1 MPFLL
6 AFFIAIASVNAKE
19 VQPSPADVARRQAE
33 LALAAGRTAEA
44 RYWYQ
49 EAIGYNGEAAG
60 IGGDPALVYNLAVLN
75 YGDGVTRNLHELL
88 DYAAASGISA
98 ADVLLGDLYESGR
111 SGFPHDPSRAR
122 EHWQRAA
129 AVGDNRARLRLAVD
143 DPAMLDAAA
152 AAGDPTALWLL
163 ASQEEQTGDAA
174 RALADYRRAAAN
186 GSTAAMTRLGL
197 HYLSLSP
204 PRHFSALHYPGLNP
218 QRHFTALRNA
228 GLSPL
233 RHIREIPGAN
243 RKPSHTFAAR
253 YWLEKAAARG
263 DSVAENY
270 LRYLY
275 LEQTPG
281 GYTARTTARRLARL
295 AVAQTQ
301 SYDYSNPPQAG
312 TLQYC
317 ERHGHGRECAY
328 LGGWY
333 YWHGQ
338 YDVARHYW
346 EQAIHFDNYYAQMSL
361 GSMDYAAGDHA
372 AAYQRWDSAI
382 RRRMADVYLDRA
394 YIYAR
399 CEPYLSDVE
408 EQKRQYW
415 CALAEP
421 ILDDYGR
428 RRYRIICEPS
438 LHLVPNLP
446 PGCEALTGKHLLP
459 KKRNIREGIE

>member
-1 MPFLL
+1 MNGNNRSRAKPHLPGLFYINGKSAAMPFLL
-6 AFFIAIASVNAKE
+6 AFLIAIASVNAKE
-19 VQPSPADVARRQAE
+19 VQPSPADVARHQAE

-49 EAIGYNGEAAG
+49 EAIGHDGESAS

-129 AVGDNRARLRLAVD
+129 AVGDNRARLRLVVD

-204 PRHFSALHYPGLNP
+204 P
-218 QRHFTALRNA
+218 
-228 GLSPL
+228 
-233 RHIREIPGAN
+233 
-243 RKPSHTFAAR
+243 HTFAAR
-253 YWLEKAAARG
+253 HWLEKAAARG

-275 LEQTPG
+275 LQQSSDSSA
-281 GYTARTTARRLARL
+281 ARTTARWLARL
-295 AVAQTQ
+295 AIAQAKT
-301 SYDYSNPPQAG
+301 DDDPTPPRAN
-312 TLQYC
+312 LIRHC
-317 ERHGHGRECAY
+317 EIW
-328 LGGWY
+328 GGPSCIKTGDWY
-333 YWHGQ
+333 YRQGR
-338 YDVARHYW
+338 YAAARYYW
-346 EQAIHFDNYYAQMSL
+346 EKSVKADYDDTVRMLL
-361 GSMDYAAGDHA
+361 GSMDYDAGNHA
-372 AAYQRWDSAI
+372 AAYRHWDNAI
-382 RRRMADVYLDRA
+382 RHRMANEYLARA
-394 YIYAR
+394 WTAWPCY
-399 CEPYLSDVE
+399 PYNVTAHDKVRRE
-408 EQKRQYW
+408 W
-415 CALAEP
+415 CRLAEP
-421 ILDDYGR
+421 LLDDGIR
-428 RRYRIICEPS
+428 PRYWKACEESPMAS
-438 LHLVPNLP
+438 RLYISLP
-446 PGCEALTGKHLLP
+446 PIPTGC
-459 KKRNIREGIE
+459 REWVFPNSHK

>member
-60 IGGDPALVYNLAVLN
+60 ISGDSALVYNLAVLN

-197 HYLSLSP
+197 HYLNLSP
-204 PRHFSALHYPGLNP
+204 P
-218 QRHFTALRNA
+218 
-228 GLSPL
+228 
-233 RHIREIPGAN
+233 
-243 RKPSHTFAAR
+243 HTFAAR
-253 YWLEKAAARG
+253 QWLEKAAARG

-275 LEQTPG
+275 LQQSSDSSA
-281 GYTARTTARRLARL
+281 ARTTARWLARL
-295 AVAQTQ
+295 AIAQAKT
-301 SYDYSNPPQAG
+301 DDDPTPPRAN
-312 TLQYC
+312 LIRHC
-317 ERHGHGRECAY
+317 EIW
-328 LGGWY
+328 GGPSCIKTGDWY
-333 YWHGQ
+333 YRQGR
-338 YDVARHYW
+338 YAAARYYW
-346 EQAIHFDNYYAQMSL
+346 EKSVKADYDDTVRMLL
-361 GSMDYAAGDHA
+361 GSMDYDAGNHA
-372 AAYQRWDSAI
+372 AAYCHWDNAI
-382 RRRMADVYLDRA
+382 RHRMANEYLARA
-394 YIYAR
+394 WTAWPCY
-399 CEPYLSDVE
+399 PYNVPAHDKMRRE
-408 EQKRQYW
+408 W
-415 CALAEP
+415 CRLAEP
-421 ILDDYGR
+421 LLDDGTR
-428 RRYRIICEPS
+428 PRYWKACEESPMAS
-438 LHLVPNLP
+438 RLYISLP
-446 PGCEALTGKHLLP
+446 PIPAGCREWVLP
-459 KKRNIREGIE
+459 NSHK

>member
-1 MPFLL
+1 MTANNRSRAKPHLSGLFYINGEPAAMPFLPIL
-6 AFFIAIASVNAKE
+6 LSFFIAIASVNAKE
-19 VQPSPADVARRQAE
+19 IQPSPADVARHQAE
-33 LALAAGRTAEA
+33 LALAAGHIAEA

-163 ASQEEQTGDAA
+163 AAQEEQTGDAA

-186 GSTAAMTRLGL
+186 GSTVAMTRLGL
-197 HYLSLSP
+197 HYLSLSRP
-204 PRHFSALHYPGLNP
+204 
-218 QRHFTALRNA
+218 
-228 GLSPL
+228 
-233 RHIREIPGAN
+233 
-243 RKPSHTFAAR
+243 HTFAAR

-275 LEQTPG
+275 LQQSSDSPA
-281 GYTARTTARRLARL
+281 ARTTARWLARL
-295 AVAQTQ
+295 AVAQAKT
-301 SYDYSNPPQAG
+301 DDDPTPPRAN
-312 TLQYC
+312 LIRHC
-317 ERHGHGRECAY
+317 EIW
-328 LGGWY
+328 GGPSCIKTGDWY
-333 YWHGQ
+333 YRQGR
-338 YDVARHYW
+338 YAAARYYW
-346 EQAIHFDNYYAQMSL
+346 EKSVKADYDDTVRMLL
-361 GSMDYAAGDHA
+361 GSMDYDAGNHA
-372 AAYQRWDSAI
+372 AAYRHWDNAI
-382 RRRMADVYLDRA
+382 RHRMANEYLARA
-394 YIYAR
+394 WTAWPCY
-399 CEPYLSDVE
+399 PYNVPAHDKVRRE
-408 EQKRQYW
+408 W
-415 CALAEP
+415 CRLAEP
-421 ILDDYGR
+421 LLDDGTR
-428 RRYRIICEPS
+428 PRYWKACEESPMAS
-438 LHLVPNLP
+438 RLYISLP
-446 PGCEALTGKHLLP
+446 PIPAGCREWVLP
-459 KKRNIREGIE
+459 NSHK

>member
-1 MPFLL
+1 MPFLPILL

-19 VQPSPADVARRQAE
+19 VQPSPADVARHQAE

-49 EAIGYNGEAAG
+49 EAIGHDGESAS

-75 YGDGVTRNLHELL
+75 YGDGVTRNLYELL

-111 SGFPHDPSRAR
+111 SGFPHGPSRAR

-129 AVGDNRARLRLAVD
+129 AVGDNRVRLRLAVD
-143 DPAMLDAAA
+143 DPAMLNAAA

-163 ASQEEQTGDAA
+163 AAQEEQTGDAA
-174 RALADYRRAAAN
+174 RALADYRQAAAN

-218 QRHFTALRNA
+218 QHHFTALRNA

-275 LEQTPG
+275 LQQSSDSPA
-281 GYTARTTARRLARL
+281 ARTTARWLARL
-295 AVAQTQ
+295 AVAQAKT
-301 SYDYSNPPQAG
+301 DDDPTPPRAN
-312 TLQYC
+312 LIRHC
-317 ERHGHGRECAY
+317 EIW
-328 LGGWY
+328 GGPSCIKTGDWY
-333 YWHGQ
+333 YRQGR
-338 YDVARHYW
+338 YAAARYYW
-346 EQAIHFDNYYAQMSL
+346 EKSVKADYDDTVRMLL
-361 GSMDYAAGDHA
+361 GSMDYDAGNHA
-372 AAYQRWDSAI
+372 AAYRHWDNAI
-382 RRRMADVYLDRA
+382 GHRMANEYLARA
-394 YIYAR
+394 WTAWPCY
-399 CEPYLSDVE
+399 PYNVPAHDKVRRE
-408 EQKRQYW
+408 W
-415 CALAEP
+415 CRLAEP
-421 ILDDYGR
+421 LLDDGTR
-428 RRYRIICEPS
+428 TRYLKACEESPMAS
-438 LHLVPNLP
+438 RLYISLP
-446 PGCEALTGKHLLP
+446 PIPAGCREWVLP
-459 KKRNIREGIE
+459 NSHK

>member
-60 IGGDPALVYNLAVLN
+60 ISGDSALVYNLAVLN

-197 HYLSLSP
+197 HYLNLSP
-204 PRHFSALHYPGLNP
+204 P
-218 QRHFTALRNA
+218 
-228 GLSPL
+228 
-233 RHIREIPGAN
+233 
-243 RKPSHTFAAR
+243 HTFAAR
-253 YWLEKAAARG
+253 QWLEKAAARG

-275 LEQTPG
+275 LQQSSDSSA
-281 GYTARTTARRLARL
+281 ARTTARWLARL
-295 AVAQTQ
+295 AIAQAKT
-301 SYDYSNPPQAG
+301 DDDPTPPRAN
-312 TLQYC
+312 LIRHC
-317 ERHGHGRECAY
+317 EIW
-328 LGGWY
+328 GGPSCIKTGDWY
-333 YWHGQ
+333 YRQGR
-338 YDVARHYW
+338 YAAARYYW
-346 EQAIHFDNYYAQMSL
+346 EKSVKADYDDTVRMLL
-361 GSMDYAAGDHA
+361 GSMDYDAGNHA
-372 AAYQRWDSAI
+372 AAYRHWDNAI
-382 RRRMADVYLDRA
+382 RHRMANEYLARA
-394 YIYAR
+394 WTAWPCY
-399 CEPYLSDVE
+399 PYNVPAHDKMRRE
-408 EQKRQYW
+408 W
-415 CALAEP
+415 CRLAEP
-421 ILDDYGR
+421 LLDDGTR
-428 RRYRIICEPS
+428 PRYWKACEESPMAS
-438 LHLVPNLP
+438 RLYISLP
-446 PGCEALTGKHLLP
+446 PIPAGC
-459 KKRNIREGIE
+459 REWVFPNSHK

>member
-1 MPFLL
+1 MPFLPILL

-19 VQPSPADVARRQAE
+19 IQPSTADVARHQAE

-111 SGFPHDPSRAR
+111 SGFPHDPGRAR

-163 ASQEEQTGDAA
+163 ASQEEQTGDVA

-204 PRHFSALHYPGLNP
+204 
-218 QRHFTALRNA
+218 
-228 GLSPL
+228 
-233 RHIREIPGAN
+233 
-243 RKPSHTFAAR
+243 SHTFAAR
-253 YWLEKAAARG
+253 HWLEKAAARG

-275 LEQTPG
+275 LQQSSDSPA
-281 GYTARTTARRLARL
+281 ARTTARWLARL
-295 AVAQTQ
+295 AVAQAKT
-301 SYDYSNPPQAG
+301 DDDPTPLRAN
-312 TLQYC
+312 LIRHC
-317 ERHGHGRECAY
+317 EIW
-328 LGGWY
+328 GGPSCIKTGDWY
-333 YWHGQ
+333 YRQGR
-338 YDVARHYW
+338 YAAARYYW
-346 EQAIHFDNYYAQMSL
+346 EKSVKADYDDTVRMLL
-361 GSMDYAAGDHA
+361 GSMDYDAGNHA
-372 AAYQRWDSAI
+372 AAYRHWDNAI
-382 RRRMADVYLDRA
+382 RHRMANEYLARA
-394 YIYAR
+394 WTAWPCY
-399 CEPYLSDVE
+399 PYNVTAHDKVRRE
-408 EQKRQYW
+408 W
-415 CALAEP
+415 CRLAEP
-421 ILDDYGR
+421 LLDDGTR
-428 RRYRIICEPS
+428 PRYWKACEESPMAS
-438 LHLVPNLP
+438 RLYISLP
-446 PGCEALTGKHLLP
+446 PIPAGCGEWVFPNSHK
-459 KKRNIREGIE
+459 

>member
-1 MPFLL
+1 MPGLFYIDDKLTAMPFLSILL
-6 AFFIAIASVNAKE
+6 AFFIAIASINAKE

-33 LALAAGRTAEA
+33 LALAAGHTAEA

-98 ADVLLGDLYESGR
+98 ADVLLGDLYESGG

-163 ASQEEQTGDAA
+163 AAQEEQTGDAA

-204 PRHFSALHYPGLNP
+204 P
-218 QRHFTALRNA
+218 
-228 GLSPL
+228 
-233 RHIREIPGAN
+233 
-243 RKPSHTFAAR
+243 HTFAAR
-253 YWLEKAAARG
+253 HWLEKAATRG

-270 LRYLY
+270 LRYFY
-275 LEQTPG
+275 LQQSSDSPA
-281 GYTARTTARRLARL
+281 ARTTARWLARL
-295 AVAQTQ
+295 AVAQAKT
-301 SYDYSNPPQAG
+301 DDDPTPPR
-312 TLQYC
+312 TNLIRHC
-317 ERHGHGRECAY
+317 EIW
-328 LGGWY
+328 GGPSCIKTGNWY
-333 YWHGQ
+333 YRQGR
-338 YDVARHYW
+338 YAAARYYW
-346 EQAIHFDNYYAQMSL
+346 EKSVKADYDDTVRMLL
-361 GSMDYAAGDHA
+361 GSMDYDAGNHA
-372 AAYQRWDSAI
+372 AAYRHWDNAI
-382 RRRMADVYLDRA
+382 RHRMANEYLARA
-394 YIYAR
+394 WTAWPCY
-399 CEPYLSDVE
+399 PYNVPAHDKVRRE
-408 EQKRQYW
+408 W
-415 CALAEP
+415 CHLAEP
-421 ILDDYGR
+421 LLDDGAR
-428 RRYRIICEPS
+428 PRYWKACEESPMAS
-438 LHLVPNLP
+438 RLYISLP
-446 PGCEALTGKHLLP
+446 PIPAGC
-459 KKRNIREGIE
+459 REWVFPNSHK

>member
-60 IGGDPALVYNLAVLN
+60 ISGDSALVYNLAVLN

-143 DPAMLDAAA
+143 DPAMLDVAA

-197 HYLSLSP
+197 HYLNLSP
-204 PRHFSALHYPGLNP
+204 P
-218 QRHFTALRNA
+218 
-228 GLSPL
+228 
-233 RHIREIPGAN
+233 
-243 RKPSHTFAAR
+243 HTFAAR
-253 YWLEKAAARG
+253 QWLEKAAARG

-275 LEQTPG
+275 LQQSSDSSA
-281 GYTARTTARRLARL
+281 ARTTARWLARL
-295 AVAQTQ
+295 AIAQAKT
-301 SYDYSNPPQAG
+301 DDDPTPPRAN
-312 TLQYC
+312 LIRHC
-317 ERHGHGRECAY
+317 EIW
-328 LGGWY
+328 GGPSCIKTGDWY
-333 YWHGQ
+333 YRQGR
-338 YDVARHYW
+338 YAAARYYW
-346 EQAIHFDNYYAQMSL
+346 EKSVKADYDDTVRMLL
-361 GSMDYAAGDHA
+361 GSMDYDAGNHA
-372 AAYQRWDSAI
+372 AAYRHWDNAI
-382 RRRMADVYLDRA
+382 RHRMANEYLARA
-394 YIYAR
+394 WTAWPCY
-399 CEPYLSDVE
+399 PYNVPAHDKVRRE
-408 EQKRQYW
+408 W
-415 CALAEP
+415 CRLAEP
-421 ILDDYGR
+421 LLDDGTR
-428 RRYRIICEPS
+428 PRYWKACEESPMAS
-438 LHLVPNLP
+438 RLYISLP
-446 PGCEALTGKHLLP
+446 PIPAGC
-459 KKRNIREGIE
+459 REWVFPNSHK

>member
-60 IGGDPALVYNLAVLN
+60 ISGDSALVYNLAVLN

-186 GSTAAMTRLGL
+186 GSTAAMTRLSL
-197 HYLSLSP
+197 HYLNLSP
-204 PRHFSALHYPGLNP
+204 P
-218 QRHFTALRNA
+218 
-228 GLSPL
+228 
-233 RHIREIPGAN
+233 
-243 RKPSHTFAAR
+243 HTFAAR
-253 YWLEKAAARG
+253 QWLEKAAARG

-275 LEQTPG
+275 LQQSSDSSA
-281 GYTARTTARRLARL
+281 ARTTARWLARL
-295 AVAQTQ
+295 AIAQAKT
-301 SYDYSNPPQAG
+301 DDDPTPPRAN
-312 TLQYC
+312 LIRHC
-317 ERHGHGRECAY
+317 EIW
-328 LGGWY
+328 GGPSCIKTGDWY
-333 YWHGQ
+333 YRQGR
-338 YDVARHYW
+338 YAAARYYW
-346 EQAIHFDNYYAQMSL
+346 EKSVKADYDDTVRMLL
-361 GSMDYAAGDHA
+361 GSMDYDAGNHA
-372 AAYQRWDSAI
+372 AAYRHWDNAI
-382 RRRMADVYLDRA
+382 RHRMANEYLARA
-394 YIYAR
+394 WTAWPCY
-399 CEPYLSDVE
+399 PYNAPAHDKVRRE
-408 EQKRQYW
+408 W
-415 CALAEP
+415 CRLAEP
-421 ILDDYGR
+421 LLDDGTR
-428 RRYRIICEPS
+428 TRYLKACEESPMAS
-438 LHLVPNLP
+438 RLYISLP
-446 PGCEALTGKHLLP
+446 PIPAGC
-459 KKRNIREGIE
+459 REWVFPNSHK

>member
-1 MPFLL
+1 MPFLPILL

-19 VQPSPADVARRQAE
+19 VQPFPADVARHQVE

-111 SGFPHDPSRAR
+111 SGFPHDPDRAR

-163 ASQEEQTGDAA
+163 ASQEEQTGDVA

-197 HYLSLSP
+197 HYLNLSP
-204 PRHFSALHYPGLNP
+204 P
-218 QRHFTALRNA
+218 
-228 GLSPL
+228 
-233 RHIREIPGAN
+233 
-243 RKPSHTFAAR
+243 HTFAAR
-253 YWLEKAAARG
+253 QWLEKAAACG

-275 LEQTPG
+275 LQQSSDSPA
-281 GYTARTTARRLARL
+281 ARTTARWLARL
-295 AVAQTQ
+295 AVAQAKT
-301 SYDYSNPPQAG
+301 DDDPTPPRAN
-312 TLQYC
+312 LIRHC
-317 ERHGHGRECAY
+317 EIW
-328 LGGWY
+328 GGPSCIKTGDWY
-333 YWHGQ
+333 YRQGR
-338 YDVARHYW
+338 YAAARYYW
-346 EQAIHFDNYYAQMSL
+346 EKSVKADYDDTVRMLL
-361 GSMDYAAGDHA
+361 GSMDYDAGNHA
-372 AAYQRWDSAI
+372 AAYRHWDNAI
-382 RRRMADVYLDRA
+382 RHRMANEYLARA
-394 YIYAR
+394 WTAWPCY
-399 CEPYLSDVE
+399 PYNVPAHDKVRRE
-408 EQKRQYW
+408 W
-415 CALAEP
+415 CRLAEP
-421 ILDDYGR
+421 LLDDGTR
-428 RRYRIICEPS
+428 PRYLKACEESPMAS
-438 LHLVPNLP
+438 RLYISLP
-446 PGCEALTGKHLLP
+446 PIPAGCREWVLP
-459 KKRNIREGIE
+459 NSHK

>member
-6 AFFIAIASVNAKE
+6 AFFIAIASVNVKE
-19 VQPSPADVARRQAE
+19 VQPSPADVAHRQAE

-60 IGGDPALVYNLAVLN
+60 ISGDSALVYNLAVLN

-98 ADVLLGDLYESGR
+98 ADVLLGDLYESER

-197 HYLSLSP
+197 HYLNLSP
-204 PRHFSALHYPGLNP
+204 P
-218 QRHFTALRNA
+218 
-228 GLSPL
+228 
-233 RHIREIPGAN
+233 
-243 RKPSHTFAAR
+243 HTFAAR
-253 YWLEKAAARG
+253 QWLEKAAARG

-275 LEQTPG
+275 LQQSSDSPA
-281 GYTARTTARRLARL
+281 ARTTARWLARL
-295 AVAQTQ
+295 AIAQAKT
-301 SYDYSNPPQAG
+301 DDDPTPPRAN
-312 TLQYC
+312 LIRHC
-317 ERHGHGRECAY
+317 EIW
-328 LGGWY
+328 GGPSCIKTGDWY
-333 YWHGQ
+333 YRQGR
-338 YDVARHYW
+338 YAAARYYW
-346 EQAIHFDNYYAQMSL
+346 EKSVKADYDDTVRMLL
-361 GSMDYAAGDHA
+361 GSMDYDAGNHA
-372 AAYQRWDSAI
+372 AAYRHWDNAI
-382 RRRMADVYLDRA
+382 RHRMANEYLARA
-394 YIYAR
+394 WTAWPCY
-399 CEPYLSDVE
+399 PYNVPAHDKMRRE
-408 EQKRQYW
+408 W
-415 CALAEP
+415 CRLAEP
-421 ILDDYGR
+421 LLDDGTR
-428 RRYRIICEPS
+428 PRYWKACEESPMAS
-438 LHLVPNLP
+438 RLYISLP
-446 PGCEALTGKHLLP
+446 PIPAGC
-459 KKRNIREGIE
+459 REWVFPNSHK

>member
-19 VQPSPADVARRQAE
+19 VQPSSADVARHQAE
-33 LALAAGRTAEA
+33 LALAAGHIAEA

-49 EAIGYNGEAAG
+49 EAIGHDGESAS
-60 IGGDPALVYNLAVLN
+60 IGGDPALVYNLAILN

-204 PRHFSALHYPGLNP
+204 P
-218 QRHFTALRNA
+218 
-228 GLSPL
+228 
-233 RHIREIPGAN
+233 
-243 RKPSHTFAAR
+243 HTFAAR
-253 YWLEKAAARG
+253 HWLEKAAARG

-275 LEQTPG
+275 LQQSSDSPA
-281 GYTARTTARRLARL
+281 ARTTARWLARL
-295 AVAQTQ
+295 AVAQAKT
-301 SYDYSNPPQAG
+301 DGDPTPPRAN
-312 TLQYC
+312 LIRHC
-317 ERHGHGRECAY
+317 EIW
-328 LGGWY
+328 GGPSCIKTGDWY
-333 YWHGQ
+333 YRQGR
-338 YDVARHYW
+338 YAAARYYW
-346 EQAIHFDNYYAQMSL
+346 EKSVKADYDDTVRMLL
-361 GSMDYAAGDHA
+361 GSMDYDAGNHA
-372 AAYQRWDSAI
+372 AAYRHWDNAI
-382 RRRMADVYLDRA
+382 RHRMANEYLARA
-394 YIYAR
+394 WTAWPCY
-399 CEPYLSDVE
+399 PYNVPAHDKVRRE
-408 EQKRQYW
+408 W
-415 CALAEP
+415 CRLAEP
-421 ILDDYGR
+421 LLDDGTR
-428 RRYRIICEPS
+428 TRYLKACEESPMAS
-438 LHLVPNLP
+438 RLYISLP
-446 PGCEALTGKHLLP
+446 PIPEGCRKWVLP
-459 KKRNIREGIE
+459 NSHK

>member
-60 IGGDPALVYNLAVLN
+60 ISGDSALVYNLAVLN

-197 HYLSLSP
+197 HYLNLSP
-204 PRHFSALHYPGLNP
+204 P
-218 QRHFTALRNA
+218 
-228 GLSPL
+228 
-233 RHIREIPGAN
+233 
-243 RKPSHTFAAR
+243 HTFAAR
-253 YWLEKAAARG
+253 QWLEKAAARG

-275 LEQTPG
+275 LQQSSDSSA
-281 GYTARTTARRLARL
+281 ARTTARWLARL
-295 AVAQTQ
+295 AIAQAKT
-301 SYDYSNPPQAG
+301 DDDPTPPRAN
-312 TLQYC
+312 LIRHC
-317 ERHGHGRECAY
+317 EIW
-328 LGGWY
+328 GGPSCIKTGDWY
-333 YWHGQ
+333 YRQGR
-338 YDVARHYW
+338 YAAARYYW
-346 EQAIHFDNYYAQMSL
+346 EKSVKADYDDTVRMLL
-361 GSMDYAAGDHA
+361 GSMDYDAGNHA
-372 AAYQRWDSAI
+372 AAYRHWDNAI
-382 RRRMADVYLDRA
+382 RHRMANEYLARA
-394 YIYAR
+394 WTAWPCY
-399 CEPYLSDVE
+399 PYNVPAHDKVRRE
-408 EQKRQYW
+408 W
-415 CALAEP
+415 CRLAEP
-421 ILDDYGR
+421 LLDDGTR
-428 RRYRIICEPS
+428 PRYWKACEESPMAS
-438 LHLVPNLP
+438 RLYISLP
-446 PGCEALTGKHLLP
+446 PIPAGC
-459 KKRNIREGIE
+459 REWVFPNSHK

>member
-1 MPFLL
+1 MPFLPIL
-6 AFFIAIASVNAKE
+6 LSFFIAIASVNAKE
-19 VQPSPADVARRQAE
+19 IQPSPADVARHQAE

-75 YGDGVTRNLHELL
+75 YGDGVPRNLHELL

-163 ASQEEQTGDAA
+163 AAQEEQTGDAA

-197 HYLSLSP
+197 HYLNLSP
-204 PRHFSALHYPGLNP
+204 P
-218 QRHFTALRNA
+218 
-228 GLSPL
+228 
-233 RHIREIPGAN
+233 
-243 RKPSHTFAAR
+243 HTFAAR
-253 YWLEKAAARG
+253 QWLEKAAARG

-275 LEQTPG
+275 LQQSSDSPA
-281 GYTARTTARRLARL
+281 ARTTARWLARL
-295 AVAQTQ
+295 AIAQAKTDDD
-301 SYDYSNPPQAG
+301 STPPRAN
-312 TLQYC
+312 LIRHC
-317 ERHGHGRECAY
+317 EIW
-328 LGGWY
+328 GGPSCIKTGDWY
-333 YWHGQ
+333 YRQGR
-338 YDVARHYW
+338 YAAARYYW
-346 EQAIHFDNYYAQMSL
+346 EKSVKADYDDTVRMLL
-361 GSMDYAAGDHA
+361 GSMDYDAGNHA
-372 AAYQRWDSAI
+372 AAYRHWDNAI
-382 RRRMADVYLDRA
+382 RHRMANEYLARA
-394 YIYAR
+394 WTAWPCY
-399 CEPYLSDVE
+399 PYNVPAHDKVRRE
-408 EQKRQYW
+408 W
-415 CALAEP
+415 CRLAEP
-421 ILDDYGR
+421 LLDDGTR
-428 RRYRIICEPS
+428 PRYWKACEESPMAS
-438 LHLVPNLP
+438 RLYISLP
-446 PGCEALTGKHLLP
+446 PIPAGCREWVLP
-459 KKRNIREGIE
+459 NSHK

>member
-1 MPFLL
+1 MPFLSILL
-6 AFFIAIASVNAKE
+6 AFFIAIASINAKE

-60 IGGDPALVYNLAVLN
+60 ISGDPVLVYNLAVLN

-129 AVGDNRARLRLAVD
+129 AVGDNRARLRLVVD

-163 ASQEEQTGDAA
+163 AAQEEQTGDAA

-197 HYLSLSP
+197 HYLNLSP
-204 PRHFSALHYPGLNP
+204 P
-218 QRHFTALRNA
+218 
-228 GLSPL
+228 
-233 RHIREIPGAN
+233 
-243 RKPSHTFAAR
+243 HTFAAR
-253 YWLEKAAARG
+253 QWLEKAAARG

-275 LEQTPG
+275 LQQSSDSPA
-281 GYTARTTARRLARL
+281 ARTTARWLARL
-295 AVAQTQ
+295 AIAQAKT
-301 SYDYSNPPQAG
+301 DDDPTPPRAN
-312 TLQYC
+312 LIRHC
-317 ERHGHGRECAY
+317 EIW
-328 LGGWY
+328 GGPSCIKTGDWY
-333 YWHGQ
+333 YRQGR
-338 YDVARHYW
+338 YAAARYYW
-346 EQAIHFDNYYAQMSL
+346 EKSVKADYDDTVRMLL
-361 GSMDYAAGDHA
+361 GSMDYDAGNHA
-372 AAYQRWDSAI
+372 AAYRHWDNAI
-382 RRRMADVYLDRA
+382 RHRMANEYLARA
-394 YIYAR
+394 WTAWPCY
-399 CEPYLSDVE
+399 PYNVPAHDKMRRE
-408 EQKRQYW
+408 W
-415 CALAEP
+415 CRLAEP
-421 ILDDYGR
+421 LLDDGTR
-428 RRYRIICEPS
+428 PRYWKACEESPMAS
-438 LHLVPNLP
+438 RLYISLP
-446 PGCEALTGKHLLP
+446 PIPAGCGEWVFPNSHK
-459 KKRNIREGIE
+459 

>member
-1 MPFLL
+1 MPFLPIL
-6 AFFIAIASVNAKE
+6 LSFFIAIASVNAKE
-19 VQPSPADVARRQAE
+19 IQPSPADVARHQAE
-33 LALAAGRTAEA
+33 LALAAGHIAEA

-163 ASQEEQTGDAA
+163 AAQEEQTGDAA

-186 GSTAAMTRLGL
+186 GSTVAMTRLGL
-197 HYLSLSP
+197 HYLSLSRP
-204 PRHFSALHYPGLNP
+204 
-218 QRHFTALRNA
+218 
-228 GLSPL
+228 
-233 RHIREIPGAN
+233 
-243 RKPSHTFAAR
+243 HTFAAR

-275 LEQTPG
+275 LQQSSDSPA
-281 GYTARTTARRLARL
+281 ARTTARWLARL
-295 AVAQTQ
+295 AVAQAKT
-301 SYDYSNPPQAG
+301 DDDPTPPRAN
-312 TLQYC
+312 LIRHC
-317 ERHGHGRECAY
+317 EIW
-328 LGGWY
+328 GGPSCIKTGDWY
-333 YWHGQ
+333 YRQGR
-338 YDVARHYW
+338 YAAARYYW
-346 EQAIHFDNYYAQMSL
+346 EKSVKADYDDTVRMLL
-361 GSMDYAAGDHA
+361 GSMDYDAGNHA
-372 AAYQRWDSAI
+372 AAYRHWDNAI
-382 RRRMADVYLDRA
+382 RHRMANEYLARA
-394 YIYAR
+394 WTAWPCY
-399 CEPYLSDVE
+399 PYNVPAHDKVRRE
-408 EQKRQYW
+408 W
-415 CALAEP
+415 CRLAEP
-421 ILDDYGR
+421 LLDDGTR
-428 RRYRIICEPS
+428 PRYWKACEESPMAS
-438 LHLVPNLP
+438 RLYISLP
-446 PGCEALTGKHLLP
+446 PIPAGCREWVLP
-459 KKRNIREGIE
+459 NSHK

>member
-1 MPFLL
+1 MPFLPIL
-6 AFFIAIASVNAKE
+6 LSFFIAIASVNAKE
-19 VQPSPADVARRQAE
+19 IQPSPADVARHQAE
-33 LALAAGRTAEA
+33 LALAAGHIAEA

-163 ASQEEQTGDAA
+163 AAQEEQTGDAA

-186 GSTAAMTRLGL
+186 GSTVAMTRLGL
-197 HYLSLSP
+197 HYLSLSRP
-204 PRHFSALHYPGLNP
+204 
-218 QRHFTALRNA
+218 
-228 GLSPL
+228 
-233 RHIREIPGAN
+233 
-243 RKPSHTFAAR
+243 HTFAAR

-275 LEQTPG
+275 LQQSSDSPA
-281 GYTARTTARRLARL
+281 ARTTARWLAHL
-295 AVAQTQ
+295 AVAQAKTDDDP
-301 SYDYSNPPQAG
+301 SPPRAN
-312 TLQYC
+312 LIRHC
-317 ERHGHGRECAY
+317 EIW
-328 LGGWY
+328 GGPSCIKTGDWY
-333 YWHGQ
+333 YRQGR
-338 YDVARHYW
+338 YAAARYYW
-346 EQAIHFDNYYAQMSL
+346 EKSVKADYDDTVRMLL
-361 GSMDYAAGDHA
+361 GSMDYDAGNHA
-372 AAYQRWDSAI
+372 AAYRHWDNAI
-382 RRRMADVYLDRA
+382 RHRMANEYLVRA
-394 YIYAR
+394 WTACPCY
-399 CEPYLSDVE
+399 PYNVPAHDKVRRE
-408 EQKRQYW
+408 W
-415 CALAEP
+415 CRLAEP
-421 ILDDYGR
+421 LLDDGTR
-428 RRYRIICEPS
+428 PRYWKACEESPMAS
-438 LHLVPNLP
+438 RLYISLP
-446 PGCEALTGKHLLP
+446 PIPAGCREWVLP
-459 KKRNIREGIE
+459 NSHK

>member
-1 MPFLL
+1 MPFLPIL
-6 AFFIAIASVNAKE
+6 LSFFIAIASVNAKE
-19 VQPSPADVARRQAE
+19 IQPSPADVAHHQAE

-163 ASQEEQTGDAA
+163 AAQEEQTGDAA

-197 HYLSLSP
+197 HYLNLSP
-204 PRHFSALHYPGLNP
+204 P
-218 QRHFTALRNA
+218 
-228 GLSPL
+228 
-233 RHIREIPGAN
+233 
-243 RKPSHTFAAR
+243 HTFAAR
-253 YWLEKAAARG
+253 QWLEKAAARG

-275 LEQTPG
+275 LQQSSDSPA
-281 GYTARTTARRLARL
+281 ARTTARWLARL
-295 AVAQTQ
+295 AIAQAKTDDD
-301 SYDYSNPPQAG
+301 STPPR
-312 TLQYC
+312 TNLIRYC
-317 ERHGHGRECAY
+317 EIW
-328 LGGWY
+328 GGPSCIKTGDWY
-333 YWHGQ
+333 YRQGR
-338 YDVARHYW
+338 YAAARYYW
-346 EQAIHFDNYYAQMSL
+346 EKSVKADYDDTVRMLL
-361 GSMDYAAGDHA
+361 GSMDYDAGNHA
-372 AAYQRWDSAI
+372 AAYCHWDNAI
-382 RRRMADVYLDRA
+382 RHRMANEYLARA
-394 YIYAR
+394 WTAWPCY
-399 CEPYLSDVE
+399 PYNVPAHDKVRRE
-408 EQKRQYW
+408 W
-415 CALAEP
+415 CRLAEP
-421 ILDDYGR
+421 LLDDGTR
-428 RRYRIICEPS
+428 PRYWKACEESPMAS
-438 LHLVPNLP
+438 RLYISLP
-446 PGCEALTGKHLLP
+446 PIPAGCREWVLP
-459 KKRNIREGIE
+459 NSHK